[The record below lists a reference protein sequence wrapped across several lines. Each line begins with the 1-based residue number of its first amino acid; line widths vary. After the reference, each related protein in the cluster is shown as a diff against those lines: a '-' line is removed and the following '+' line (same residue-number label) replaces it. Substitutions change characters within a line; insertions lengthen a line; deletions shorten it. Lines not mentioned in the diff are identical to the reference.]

1 MKQIFFY
8 LILITLMSCANN
20 TSYNE
25 INLPTDITK
34 FKFETTGSL
43 DGENKKLTIQE
54 NDTIYTIELSG
65 TNYEYLE
72 FHDIKNGDR
81 YVLLH
86 SDKSEKNPSMV
97 ISSSEL
103 EKTELPTAVFQ
114 MTEDENGISLEIPY
128 EISIGDSIL
137 KLDMSSLSKDSE
149 NKILLFKTN

>member
-1 MKQIFFY
+1 
-8 LILITLMSCANN
+8 MSCANN

-72 FHDIKNGDR
+72 FHDIDNGDR

-86 SDKSEKNPSMV
+86 SDKSENNPSMV

>member
-1 MKQIFFY
+1 
-8 LILITLMSCANN
+8 MSCANN

>member
-1 MKQIFFY
+1 
-8 LILITLMSCANN
+8 MSCANN

-72 FHDIKNGDR
+72 FHDIDNGDR

>member
-72 FHDIKNGDR
+72 FHDIDNGDR

-86 SDKSEKNPSMV
+86 SDKSENNPSMV